1 MFLLY
6 MVYIRIKKINTKPYA
21 YLVES
26 KNSRQKVK
34 KYLGRVYELEPKV
47 INLENKIIRGRDQS
61 SFLLQLALRE
71 LNNLGFKSKGVKHHY
86 KNFTFCSKKF
96 TLQKKTKSKTVKET
110 VIALNDGYLSSF
122 TLQRI
127 LNFEKSKDLR
137 ADAEVLAKYFLE
149 AGFQISHENFIS
161 YYRLL

>member
-1 MFLLY
+1 
-6 MVYIRIKKINTKPYA
+6 MVYIRVKRINAKPYA

-47 INLENKIIRGRDQS
+47 LNLENRIVRGRRKED
-61 SFLLQLALRE
+61 FLLKLTLRE
-71 LNNLGFKSKGVKHHY
+71 LGNLGFRVKGAKHHC
-86 KNFTFCSKKF
+86 KNFMFCPKKF
-96 TLQKKTKSKTVKET
+96 TLRKKTKSKTVKET
-110 VIALNDGYLSSF
+110 VISLNDGHLSSF

-137 ADAEVLAKYFLE
+137 VDAELLAKYFLE
-149 AGFQISHENFIS
+149 AGFQISRENFIN

>member
-1 MFLLY
+1 

-47 INLENKIIRGRDQS
+47 LNLENKIISDRDRTN
-61 SFLLQLALRE
+61 FLLQLTLRE
-71 LNNLGFKSKGVKHHY
+71 LNNLGFNSKGAKHCC
-86 KNFTFCSKKF
+86 KNFMFCPKKF

-110 VIALNDGYLSSF
+110 VIALNDGHLSSF

-127 LNFEKSKDLR
+127 LNFKKSKDLR
-137 ADAEVLAKYFLE
+137 SDAEVLAKYFLE
-149 AGFQISHENFIS
+149 AGFAISRDNFVS